1 VSLKER
7 ELNVNGKTVLIVDD
21 ERAIRNFVAS
31 VVLSAGFEPLVAANV
46 ESAVRIMHSVP
57 IDLFLLDVDL
67 DGTSGLS
74 LCRMIR
80 KEERVAPVIFVTGT
94 DTSATEAFAA
104 GCDDLVPKPI
114 EPAVLLARMR
124 GHAQRTE
131 YAKQLKRT
139 HEMLEHYVSRRTREV
154 VERAASGGT
163 IPPTSQREVTVMFTD
178 VRGFTAL
185 SEVMEPDSLFTL
197 LSSQLAA
204 QVHFVHEFGGYVD
217 KFGGDGLMA
226 VFDSED
232 MAAQACRCALKIME
246 NAREGSG
253 RDEGLRKLG
262 IGINKGRAIIG
273 NIGSQEHCDYSVI
286 GTTVNLAAR
295 LCGFASPMT
304 IVVAKTVQ
312 DSAATDSFFDF
323 GDNRQVTIRGIQE
336 PVAVSTLV
344 QRKSAAA

>member
-1 VSLKER
+1 MG
-7 ELNVNGKTVLIVDD
+7 GKKVLIVDD
-21 ERAIRNFVAS
+21 EKVIRDFVAS
-31 VVLSAGFEPLVAANV
+31 ILEGAGYTPVLASDA
-46 ESAVRIMHSVP
+46 ESALRIMRTLP

-67 DGTSGLS
+67 DGTNGLS
-74 LCRMIR
+74 LCRKIR
-80 KEERVAPVIFVTGT
+80 EEEKVAPIIFVTGG
-94 DTSATEAFAA
+94 DTSTSDAFAA
-104 GCDDLVPKPI
+104 GCDDLVSKPI
-114 EPAVLLARMR
+114 QPAVLLARMR
-124 GHAQRTE
+124 GHAQRTD

-154 VERAASGGT
+154 VERAAAGGT
-163 IPPTSQREVTVMFTD
+163 IPPTSTREVTVMFTD

-204 QVHFVHEFGGYVD
+204 QVNLVHKFGGYVD

-232 MAAQACRCALKIME
+232 MAARACQCAMKIME
-246 NAREGSG
+246 NAHQGTLS
-253 RDEGLRKLG
+253 DEGLRQLG

-273 NIGSQEHCDYSVI
+273 NIGSHEHLDYSVI

-304 IVVAKTVQ
+304 IVASGTVR
-312 DSAATDSFFDF
+312 DAAAADPGLDF
-323 GDNRQVTIRGIQE
+323 GDKRQVAIRGIHE
-336 PVAVSTLV
+336 PVTVYTLLQHRNST
-344 QRKSAAA
+344 AD